1 MSNAFVRTDIMEFVS
16 ICRAIIHGE
25 VANGTGLS
33 NSNFI

>member
-1 MSNAFVRTDIMEFVS
+1 MSNAFVRTEFMEFVS
-16 ICRAIIHGE
+16 ICRAIIHEE